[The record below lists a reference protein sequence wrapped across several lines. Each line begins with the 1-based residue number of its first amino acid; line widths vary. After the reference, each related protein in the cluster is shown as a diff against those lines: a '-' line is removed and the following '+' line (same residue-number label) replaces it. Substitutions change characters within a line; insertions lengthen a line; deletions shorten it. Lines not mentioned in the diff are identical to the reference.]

1 MLGAVSLNAYARYRY
16 HVDNES
22 GTLRVA
28 FVETYPLYV
37 AAVLVDRG
45 VEMDDVIADAIVEG
59 ASVLDGLLA
68 SLDATPYQMQRQSPL
83 ELFREALRP
92 VGKALDTSG
101 VPRPAS
107 DATTLSFVAWDTH
120 MLSPASSALLGTAA
134 HEAHLRWGVSKVQAM
149 GIHPPPDRFP
159 TIAVLSSGADRQA
172 ITDQTTEAG
181 YSVVDDP
188 ADASFAIIDVDTTA
202 STNDIVEALAAGC
215 RTIVFGSQID
225 DIRTMTLR
233 AQGVWRVVSRDT
245 VMSDLASVLPVLA

>member
-1 MLGAVSLNAYARYRY
+1 MLGAVSVNAYARYRY
-16 HVDNES
+16 HVHTES

-45 VEMDDVIADAIVEG
+45 VGMDDVIADAIVEG

-68 SLDATPYQMQRQSPL
+68 SLEATPYQMQRQSPL

-92 VGKALDTSG
+92 VGKALETSG
-101 VPRPAS
+101 VPPPAPG
-107 DATTLSFVAWDTH
+107 ATTLSLVAWDTH

-134 HEAHLRWGVSKVQAM
+134 HEAHLRWGVSKAGAM
-149 GIHPPPDRFP
+149 GVERPTSRHP
-159 TIAVLSSGADRQA
+159 ILAVLSVGPDRESIRHQA
-172 ITDQTTEAG
+172 TVAG
-181 YSVVDDP
+181 YSVIDHC
-188 ADASFAIIDVDTTA
+188 ADASFAIIDADTAA
-202 STNDIVEALAAGC
+202 SPSEIEEALAAGC
-215 RTIVFGSQID
+215 RTIVFGSQIY

-245 VMSDLASVLPVLA
+245 VMSDLASVLPALA